1 MSSRSTSDEIS
12 IVVAD
17 DHRVVRAGLVALLSQ
32 QKGLRVV
39 GEAGTGEEAVRQVET
54 YRPRVVLMDLQM
66 PGMDG
71 IEATRVIRTRWPETE
86 VLVLTTFHDDELIW
100 GGIQAGARGY
110 LLKDTP
116 PDELFRAIQTVA
128 EGKTLLPPEILSR
141 LTHVIQQGG
150 PASTTSPGAP
160 GANLSDGLA
169 EPLTEREL
177 ETLWLMAK
185 GYSNKEIAQAL
196 YISENTVKT
205 HISSIFRKLEVTDRT
220 EAATKALRLG
230 LIEL

>member
-1 MSSRSTSDEIS
+1 MESPVTAPNEIT

-17 DHRVVRAGLVALLSQ
+17 DHRVVRAGLVALLAQ

-39 GEAGTGEEAVRQVET
+39 GEAGTGEEAIRQVQAT
-54 YRPRVVLMDLQM
+54 RPRVVLMDLQM
-66 PGMDG
+66 PGMGG
-71 IEATRVIRTRWPETE
+71 IEATREIRARWPETE

-100 GGIQAGARGY
+100 GGIRAGARGY

-128 EGKTLLPPEILSR
+128 EGRTLLPPEILSR

-150 PASTTSPGAP
+150 PASSGAP
-160 GANLSDGLA
+160 SEEPV

-177 ETLWLMAK
+177 ETLRLMAR
-185 GYSNKEIAQAL
+185 GYSNKEIAQTL